1 MSRFRT
7 AIVPIVSIGVG
18 VVLLSVAYA
27 ATNTDSAAQSSG
39 PNPPAL
45 EKNER
50 QMERATKVRAAKQKR
65 AAKAHWAH
73 LARVKAE
80 KARQAELARQ
90 EAARQEAIEQEAID
104 QEMAERA
111 EGARRSEAAR
121 VLGTPEN
128 DQLQQ
133 WLAQHPG
140 WVPCGVT
147 GAYCPPNPASP
158 TCPEGMNYV
167 PYAGKCVDGDW

>member
-1 MSRFRT
+1 VSKFSA

-27 ATNTDSAAQSSG
+27 ATNTDSAAQSPA

-45 EKNER
+45 AKNER
-50 QMERATKVRAAKQKR
+50 QMERATKVRANEQKK
-65 AAKAHWAH
+65 AARAHWAH

-90 EAARQEAIEQEAID
+90 EAARQEAIAQEF
-104 QEMAERA
+104 
-111 EGARRSEAAR
+111 ARREAAAR
-121 VLGTPEN
+121 ESARQAATGRAPNGVPQ
-128 DQLQQ
+128 D
-133 WLAQHPG
+133 

-158 TCPEGMNYV
+158 TCPEGTNYV

>member
-1 MSRFRT
+1 MSRFS
-7 AIVPIVSIGVG
+7 AAVVPIVSIGVG

-27 ATNTDSAAQSSG
+27 ATNTDSAAQSPG

-50 QMERATKVRAAKQKR
+50 QMERATKVRVAEQLKAAR
-65 AAKAHWAH
+65 AKWVR

-80 KARQAELARQ
+80 KARKAELARQ
-90 EAARQEAIEQEAID
+90 EAID
-104 QEMAERA
+104 R
-111 EGARRSEAAR
+111 EAAR
-121 VLGTPEN
+121 QAAIDRVPNGGPQ
-128 DQLQQ
+128 D
-133 WLAQHPG
+133 

-158 TCPEGMNYV
+158 SCPEGMNYV

>member
-1 MSRFRT
+1 
-7 AIVPIVSIGVG
+7 
-18 VVLLSVAYA
+18 
-27 ATNTDSAAQSSG
+27 
-39 PNPPAL
+39 
-45 EKNER
+45 
-50 QMERATKVRAAKQKR
+50 
-65 AAKAHWAH
+65 
-73 LARVKAE
+73 
-80 KARQAELARQ
+80 
-90 EAARQEAIEQEAID
+90 
-104 QEMAERA
+104 MAERA